1 LVSSARLTINFA
13 SGAQWFSDSELKDAA
28 NHGIS
33 PQLWLTERAKA
44 LFDSAMEKGFD
55 RNFGGLYYGIT
66 PSGDVCSNGKYSW
79 VQAETIAAAAVL
91 AVETQDNL
99 YWCIYLQL
107 WQYAIDNM
115 VDADLNCWHR
125 NLTFDNKIHD
135 TSGISMGRTDYHSIA
150 ACFEI
155 ARSLIRSE

>member
-1 LVSSARLTINFA
+1 
-13 SGAQWFSDSELKDAA
+13 
-28 NHGIS
+28 
-33 PQLWLTERAKA
+33 
-44 LFDSAMEKGFD
+44 MEKGFD
-55 RNFGGLYYGIT
+55 RDFGGLYYGIA
-66 PSGDVCSNGKYSW
+66 PSDDVCSNGKYSW
-79 VQAETIAAAAVL
+79 VQAETIAAAALL

-107 WQYAIDNM
+107 WQYSIDNM

-155 ARSLIRSE
+155 ARSLIQSE